1 MGSCFSKE
9 LLTMNHTEPV
19 YPEISN
25 DKPRRPYQ
33 EIADLLATA
42 LLRLHQTVR
51 LESDTTAPKAELG
64 LGFCGEQSVNGN
76 AHHTQGVRQ

>member
-1 MGSCFSKE
+1 MESCFSKE
-9 LLTMNHTEPV
+9 LLTMHNTEPV
-19 YPEISN
+19 STN
-25 DKPRRPYQ
+25 KPRRPYQ

-42 LLRLHQTVR
+42 LLRLHQSVR

-76 AHHTQGVRQ
+76 THHTQGVRS